1 MFHRNEGP
9 LDRALR
15 LVAGIV
21 LLPLGLFVLGG
32 VDGATVGLVFAALGV
47 IGLVTAATRF
57 CPTYVLFGFSTFSEK
72 NRAPSVQEGGL

>member
-1 MFHRNEGP
+1 MSHRNEGP

-32 VDGATVGLVFAALGV
+32 VDGAIVGLLFAAFGV
-47 IGLVTAATRF
+47 IGLVTAATGF
-57 CPTYVLFGFSTFSEK
+57 CPTYTLFGFSTLRETHP
-72 NRAPSVQEGGL
+72 APSL

>member
-32 VDGATVGLVFAALGV
+32 VDGAIVGLAFAAVGV
-47 IGLVTAATRF
+47 IGLVTAATGF
-57 CPTYVLFGFSTFSEK
+57 CPTYVLFHVSTVRQE
-72 NRAPSVQEGGL
+72 RAAPSI

>member
-32 VDGATVGLVFAALGV
+32 VDGAIVGLAAAGAGV
-47 IGLVTAATRF
+47 IGQVTAATGF
-57 CPTYVLFGFSTFSEK
+57 CATYTLFGFSTVREEHP
-72 NRAPSVQEGGL
+72 APSL

>member
-15 LVAGIV
+15 LVAGII

-32 VDGATVGLVFAALGV
+32 AGGAIVGLVVAAFGV
-47 IGLVTAATRF
+47 IGLVTAATGF
-57 CPTYVLFGFSTFSEK
+57 CPTYALFGFSTVPKSQ
-72 NRAPSVQEGGL
+72 AMSST